1 MFVHQH
7 VQHRYLQD
15 NLEMQVRD
23 HYPDVTNPKSYV
35 ITLSFQEIIL
45 MAENHYP
52 KIVENYSAHNA
63 ARNKFGVN
71 SPYSILTLA
80 KRARLVL
87 FIREIETIKN

>member
-1 MFVHQH
+1 MASTGS
-7 VQHRYLQD
+7 YKATWKYG
-15 NLEMQVRD
+15 LEID
-23 HYPDVTNPKSYV
+23 HYPVVTNPTVKSYV

-63 ARNKFGVN
+63 ARNKFRVN